1 MSNNI
6 PKVVGEGTYGC
17 VHKPALKCK
26 DKEDKKDP
34 NQVSK
39 LMTKKNANEE
49 LKEFKLIKKADKHD
63 EYHLG
68 KPGSCFPDDTLVNLK
83 SIDKCGRFHAIGI
96 RDYKL
101 LLLKD
106 GGINLKQ
113 FATKMKSQNV
123 SPANKKIMEDF
134 WVECHRLFLGLKDF
148 QQHDVIHHDLKA
160 QNIVYNEEKN
170 RINYID
176 FGLMK
181 KKSYILNQLEKS
193 RWWLAQFH
201 WSFPIELGYMNY
213 IPYRR
218 IISKSPTENKQ
229 RITKLVGE
237 LKSDDRDLM
246 SDEAK
251 AMSVFLSETR
261 CDSKSFCYKNFDE
274 YMNDYLGT
282 LDMIKK
288 MPRIH
293 FLNKSYD
300 SVDTYG
306 LGLSLMSVLNR
317 TSNFI
322 DKEMAKEFGELF
334 YKMYHPNLELRFTV
348 DDSIVMYEKIVGN
361 HILKKQKKQFRDHK
375 IVQET
380 ETKKNLDK
388 QLKNTHYNDVT
399 ISEKNLE
406 KLTVDAMKVCPD
418 GKEFNPL
425 TKRCNKKCKTG
436 FERDISFKCKKTAR
450 IRCPRGK
457 ERNPSTKRCVFKCKP
472 GYKRDKQFKCKS
484 KKTRKKMPSMISRN
498 L

>member
-1 MSNNI
+1 MSL

-17 VHKPALKCK
+17 VHKPALKCRNK
-26 DKEDKKDP
+26 DDKKDP
-34 NQVSK
+34 NKVSK

-49 LKEFKLIKKADKHD
+49 LREFKLIKEADKD
-63 EYHLG
+63 DDYHLG
-68 KPGSCFPDDTLVNLK
+68 KPGSCFPDDTMVNK
-83 SIDKCGRFHAIGI
+83 MSIDKCGKFHANGI

-106 GGINLKQ
+106 GGLNLKQ
-113 FATKMKSQNV
+113 FAVKMKSQNV
-123 SPANKKIMEDF
+123 SRSPANKKKMEDF
-134 WVECHRLFLGLKDF
+134 WTECHRLFIGLKDF
-148 QQHDVIHHDLKA
+148 QEHDVIHHDLKA
-160 QNIVYNEEKN
+160 QNIVYNEKKN

-181 KKSYILNQLEKS
+181 KKSYIIDKVEGS
-193 RWWLAQFH
+193 GWWLAQFH
-201 WSFPIELGYMNY
+201 WSFPIELGYINST
-213 IPYRR
+213 PYRR
-218 IISKSPTENKQ
+218 IISKSPSENKQ
-229 RITKLVGE
+229 RITKLIGE
-237 LKSDDRDLM
+237 LKSDDHDSI

-288 MPRIH
+288 MPRSDFIQ
-293 FLNKSYD
+293 KSYD

-322 DKEMAKEFGELF
+322 DKQLAKDLSELL

-348 DDSIVMYEKIVGN
+348 NDSIVMYEKIIAE

-388 QLKNTHYNDVT
+388 ELKKTHYSDVT
-399 ISEKNLE
+399 LSEKKLE
-406 KLTVDAMKVCPD
+406 ELTVDPVKKCPD

-436 FERDISFKCKKTAR
+436 FARDISFKCKKTAR

-457 ERNPSTKRCVFKCKP
+457 ERNPSTKRCVIKCKP
-472 GYKRDKQFKCKS
+472 GYKRNKQFICKS
-484 KKTRKKMPSMISRN
+484 NKTRKKMSSMVSVN

>member
-1 MSNNI
+1 
-6 PKVVGEGTYGC
+6 
-17 VHKPALKCK
+17 
-26 DKEDKKDP
+26 
-34 NQVSK
+34 
-39 LMTKKNANEE
+39 
-49 LKEFKLIKKADKHD
+49 
-63 EYHLG
+63 
-68 KPGSCFPDDTLVNLK
+68 
-83 SIDKCGRFHAIGI
+83 
-96 RDYKL
+96 
-101 LLLKD
+101 
-106 GGINLKQ
+106 
-113 FATKMKSQNV
+113 
-123 SPANKKIMEDF
+123 
-134 WVECHRLFLGLKDF
+134 
-148 QQHDVIHHDLKA
+148 
-160 QNIVYNEEKN
+160 
-170 RINYID
+170 
-176 FGLMK
+176 MK
-181 KKSYILNQLEKS
+181 KKSYILNQLERS

-201 WSFPIELGYMNY
+201 WSFPIELGYMNI

-218 IISKSPTENKQ
+218 IISKGPTENKQ
-229 RITKLVGE
+229 RITKLIDE
-237 LKSDDRDLM
+237 LKSDDRTLM

-261 CDSKSFCYKNFDE
+261 CDAKSFCYKNFDE

-288 MPRIH
+288 MPRSN

-322 DKEMAKEFGELF
+322 DKELAKDFSELF

-399 ISEKNLE
+399 ISEKKLE
-406 KLTVDAMKVCPD
+406 KLTVDAIKGCPD

-450 IRCPRGK
+450 VRCPRGK
-457 ERNPSTKRCVFKCKP
+457 ERNPLTKRCVFKCKP

-484 KKTRKKMPSMISRN
+484 KKTRKKMPSMISLN

>member
-68 KPGSCFPDDTLVNLK
+68 KPDSCFPDDTLVNLK

-106 GGINLKQ
+106 GGLNLKQ

-181 KKSYILNQLEKS
+181 KKSYILNQLERS

-261 CDSKSFCYKNFDE
+261 CDAKSFCYKNFDE

-288 MPRIH
+288 
-293 FLNKSYD
+293 NASW
-300 SVDTYG
+300 
-306 LGLSLMSVLNR
+306 
-317 TSNFI
+317 
-322 DKEMAKEFGELF
+322 
-334 YKMYHPNLELRFTV
+334 
-348 DDSIVMYEKIVGN
+348 
-361 HILKKQKKQFRDHK
+361 
-375 IVQET
+375 
-380 ETKKNLDK
+380 
-388 QLKNTHYNDVT
+388 
-399 ISEKNLE
+399 
-406 KLTVDAMKVCPD
+406 
-418 GKEFNPL
+418 
-425 TKRCNKKCKTG
+425 
-436 FERDISFKCKKTAR
+436 
-450 IRCPRGK
+450 
-457 ERNPSTKRCVFKCKP
+457 
-472 GYKRDKQFKCKS
+472 
-484 KKTRKKMPSMISRN
+484 
-498 L
+498 